1 MSVRS
6 LRVRVIIIRLNSGNV
21 NISAPYQPGNPPGS
35 NSYTN
40 KIYNFPDLQFKKQP

>member
-6 LRVRVIIIRLNSGNV
+6 MRVWVIRLNSGNV
-21 NISAPYQPGNPPGS
+21 NISAPYQPGHPRGS

-40 KIYNFPDLQFKKQP
+40 KIYNFPDLQFIKQP